1 MSALSNN
8 NNDNKHFVKVIGTK
22 PGSDEI
28 YFTENKKVDGRW
40 VNEGKFSSLEGN
52 FKGITFND
60 KTITVAGSE
69 KDIKE
74 VNILISNGGENF
86 QLTGIM
92 QSGFYRSIVNTIASV
107 PKLGR
112 IKMTVAYNK
121 TGYASCYLVL
131 NGQERPE
138 WALTWAEQSKMIDV
152 TKDKK
157 GKTVATDA
165 EELIAKLVELVSKVE
180 VDTSVA
186 EIESTSS
193 NHLDLMQ
200 EKDNFEGVDEPT
212 KELEVDDD
220 LPF

>member
-8 NNDNKHFVKVIGTK
+8 DGNRQFVKVIGTK

-28 YFTENKKVDGRW
+28 YFTVNKKVDGQW
-40 VNEGKFSSLEGN
+40 INDGKFKTLEGN

-60 KTITVAGSE
+60 KTINVGGSD

-74 VNILISNGGENF
+74 VNILLSNGGEY

-107 PKLGR
+107 SKLGK
-112 IKMTVAYNK
+112 IKLSLAFNK
-121 TGYASCYLVL
+121 TGYASCYLTL
-131 NGQERPE
+131 DGDERPE
-138 WALTWAEQSKMIDV
+138 WALTWAQQSEMIET

-165 EELIAKLVELVSKVE
+165 EELITKLVELVSKVE
-180 VDTSVA
+180 VDLTAPAIVA
-186 EIESTSS
+186 TANQQEQEASDFDLPQAESTPPVV
-193 NHLDLMQ
+193 
-200 EKDNFEGVDEPT
+200 EEGSA
-212 KELEVDDD
+212 DD

>member
-8 NNDNKHFVKVIGTK
+8 NGNRHFVKVIGTK

-40 VNEGKFSSLEGN
+40 INEGKFKSLEGN

-60 KTITVAGSE
+60 KTIKVAGDD

-74 VNILISNGGENF
+74 VNILLSNGGEEY

-112 IKMTVAYNK
+112 LKLSVAFNK

-131 NGQERPE
+131 DGEERPE
-138 WALTWAEQSKMIDV
+138 WALTWAQQSEMIDV

-165 EELIAKLVELVSKVE
+165 EELITKLVELVSKVE
-180 VDTSVA
+180 VDLTVP
-186 EIESTSS
+186 EIAATTPEQE
-193 NHLDLMQ
+193 NGNDFDLPQ
-200 EKDNFEGVDEPT
+200 AGNTPPVVEEG
-212 KELEVDDD
+212 DDD
-220 LPF
+220 QLPF

>member
-1 MSALSNN
+1 
-8 NNDNKHFVKVIGTK
+8 
-22 PGSDEI
+22 
-28 YFTENKKVDGRW
+28 
-40 VNEGKFSSLEGN
+40 
-52 FKGITFND
+52 
-60 KTITVAGSE
+60 
-69 KDIKE
+69 
-74 VNILISNGGENF
+74 
-86 QLTGIM
+86 
-92 QSGFYRSIVNTIASV
+92 
-107 PKLGR
+107 
-112 IKMTVAYNK
+112 
-121 TGYASCYLVL
+121 
-131 NGQERPE
+131 
-138 WALTWAEQSKMIDV
+138 MIDV

>member
-8 NNDNKHFVKVIGTK
+8 NSGNKHFVKVIRK

-40 VNEGKFSSLEGN
+40 INEGKFTSLEGN

-74 VNILISNGGENF
+74 VNILISNGGEEF

-107 PKLGR
+107 PKLGLL
-112 IKMTVAYNK
+112 KMTVAYNK

-131 NGQERPE
+131 NGQDRPE
-138 WALTWAEQSKMIDV
+138 WALSWAEQSKMIDV

-157 GKTVATDA
+157 GQTVATDA
-165 EELIAKLVELVSKVE
+165 EELITKLVELASKVE
-180 VDTSVA
+180 VDTSVS
-186 EIESTSS
+186 EIEPTASEFDQTS
-193 NHLDLMQ
+193 NNL
-200 EKDNFEGVDEPT
+200 NEGVDEPA